1 MSDEAVSLAR
11 WRLESAKAR
20 LAEARNLLRTRG
32 YPGAINR
39 AYYAIFTAVRALLAL
54 KRIDSKT
61 HQAAFLLFQK
71 HYVKTGLF
79 PRELAELAKRAKGI
93 READRGCLIGGRGA
107 LDGRA
112 SRSRRQRAR
121 ECGAAG
127 LWRSRPYTRTRLHR
141 VRGANRPAV

>member
-1 MSDEAVSLAR
+1 MSDEAISLAR

-20 LAEARNLLRTRG
+20 LAEARNSLKTRG

-39 AYYAIFTAVRALLAL
+39 AYYAIFTALRALLAL

-93 READRGCLIGGRGA
+93 REAADYDDYIEVAADDARREMNAAAKFIAAVEKLMEAGKDVEREGGKKTKR
-107 LDGRA
+107 
-112 SRSRRQRAR
+112 
-121 ECGAAG
+121 
-127 LWRSRPYTRTRLHR
+127 
-141 VRGANRPAV
+141 

>member
-1 MSDEAVSLAR
+1 MNDQVTALAR

-20 LAEARNLLRTRG
+20 LTEARDLLRTRG

-39 AYYAIFTAVRALLAL
+39 AYYAIFTAARALLAL

-79 PRELAELAKRAKGI
+79 PRELGELAKRAKGI
-93 READRGCLIGGRGA
+93 REAADYDDYIEVKAVDARREVNAAAKFIAGVEGFITADKEVKRKG
-107 LDGRA
+107 DGK
-112 SRSRRQRAR
+112 
-121 ECGAAG
+121 
-127 LWRSRPYTRTRLHR
+127 TK
-141 VRGANRPAV
+141 

>member
-1 MSDEAVSLAR
+1 MNDEVTALAR

-20 LAEARNLLRTRG
+20 LAEGRDLLRSRG

-39 AYYAIFTAVRALLAL
+39 AYYAIFTAARALLAL
-54 KRIDSKT
+54 KEIDSKT

-93 READRGCLIGGRGA
+93 REAADYDDYVKVPAADARREVAAAAKFVAAVEKFIKGDENVKRK
-107 LDGRA
+107 DGRKA
-112 SRSRRQRAR
+112 K
-121 ECGAAG
+121 
-127 LWRSRPYTRTRLHR
+127 
-141 VRGANRPAV
+141 

>member
-1 MSDEAVSLAR
+1 MNDEVTALAR

-20 LAEARNLLRTRG
+20 LAEARDLLRSRG

-39 AYYAIFTAVRALLAL
+39 AYYAIFTAARALLAL
-54 KRIDSKT
+54 KEIDSKT

-93 READRGCLIGGRGA
+93 REAADYDDYVKVPAADARREVAAAAKFVAAVEKFIKGDESVKRKGGGK
-107 LDGRA
+107 
-112 SRSRRQRAR
+112 
-121 ECGAAG
+121 
-127 LWRSRPYTRTRLHR
+127 TK
-141 VRGANRPAV
+141 